1 MPRDY
6 FATLGLKP
14 GRYDADEI
22 DARFA
27 ALRARLLIELR
38 SSATRGYAER
48 RLEEAYQARSLL
60 RDPRSQAMLR
70 KGLEERDDGA
80 ERLNQLRAFV
90 LASLEEGLLRH
101 SRRQACI
108 EEGMRLGFT
117 EFHTHLV
124 IAQTQFDGRVV
135 IPPPAGRPERKAH
148 AIQVVS
154 RAAAVGVL
162 ALGLFLVMV
171 RWAQ

>member
-6 FATLGLKP
+6 FAILGLKP
-14 GRYDADEI
+14 GRYDPAEI

-27 ALRARLLIELR
+27 ALRGRLLRELR
-38 SSATRGYAER
+38 EPRMRAHAER
-48 RLEEAYQARSLL
+48 RLEDAYRAKSLL
-60 RDPRSQAMLR
+60 RDERTQAMMR
-70 KGLEERDDGA
+70 DKLEQRDDAAG
-80 ERLNQLRAFV
+80 RVDQLRAFV
-90 LASLEEGLLRH
+90 LASLEDGLLRH

-108 EEGMRLGFT
+108 EEGIRLGFT

-124 IAQTQFDGRVV
+124 IAQAQFDGRVLV
-135 IPPPAGRPERKAH
+135 APPGQRVLPSAAPL
-148 AIQVVS
+148 QVVA